1 MASKRNVWRVALAL
15 LWTCGCLA
23 PHGYLVTYSTRPYAM
38 PDHEGCRRR
47 GLKSCKVNLTQIKEP
62 FTQAHLSVLWTDRA
76 VAKAMERVGMTEIR
90 YADLQTFS
98 ILNSVYERRRLIF
111 YGE

>member
-1 MASKRNVWRVALAL
+1 MRLFDTARVSGHLQH
-15 LWTCGCLA
+15 A
-23 PHGYLVTYSTRPYAM
+23 PVRDARS
-38 PDHEGCRRR
+38 EGCRQR

-76 VAKAMERVGMTEIR
+76 VAEAMERVGMTEIR
-90 YADLQTFS
+90 YTDLQTFS